1 MNIISWIFAS
11 IAVGMLVNLII
22 PRRLSVGFLGTAGMG
37 VLGGVVLAF
46 IVTVFGFAAELEFD
60 VRSLAAAVVG
70 ALGGIAVMTFWV
82 MRYDQR

>member
-11 IAVGMLVNLII
+11 IVVGMLINLII

-46 IVTVFGFAAELEFD
+46 LVTVFGFAAELEFD
-60 VRSLAAAVVG
+60 VRSLVAAVIG
-70 ALGGIAVMTFWV
+70 ALGAIAVMTLWMV
-82 MRYDQR
+82 RYHPR

>member
-11 IAVGMLVNLII
+11 IVVGMLINLII

-60 VRSLAAAVVG
+60 VRSLVAAVIG
-70 ALGGIAVMTFWV
+70 ALGAIAVMTLWMV
-82 MRYDQR
+82 RYHRQ

>member
-37 VLGGVVLAF
+37 VLGGVVLGF

-70 ALGGIAVMTFWV
+70 ALGGIAVMTIWMV
-82 MRYDQR
+82 RYNKG

>member
-46 IVTVFGFAAELEFD
+46 MVTVAGFAAELEFD
-60 VRSLAAAVVG
+60 VRSLAAAVAG
-70 ALGGIAVMTFWV
+70 ALGAIAVMTLWM
-82 MRYDQR
+82 MRYNKR